1 MFMLSSHLWIRTH
14 SALALDLCLSCGV
27 LSFPLQATALTAGQT
42 QSCRCFP
49 ACLKAVLPS
58 FPPGPCHKVRAVATD
73 PHRALL
79 CGLTLE
85 TGFNRLLLA
94 LSEGRTAQAASLWLN
109 TTKRERKQLELA
121 SRSRDRRGED
131 GWRPSHQSPGRPL
144 REH

>member
-14 SALALDLCLSCGV
+14 SAFPLDLFELWSFIISFTSHSSDCWPNTVLQVFSCLSEGCPS
-27 LSFPLQATALTAGQT
+27 LLPTWALP
-42 QSCRCFP
+42 QSE
-49 ACLKAVLPS
+49 
-58 FPPGPCHKVRAVATD
+58 AVATD

-121 SRSRDRRGED
+121 SRSRDLRGED

>member
-1 MFMLSSHLWIRTH
+1 MFMLSSLDPHALYLPSRSLFELWSFIISFTSH
-14 SALALDLCLSCGV
+14 SSDCWPNTVLQVFSCL
-27 LSFPLQATALTAGQT
+27 
-42 QSCRCFP
+42 
-49 ACLKAVLPS
+49 CLKAVLPS

-121 SRSRDRRGED
+121 SRSRDLRGED